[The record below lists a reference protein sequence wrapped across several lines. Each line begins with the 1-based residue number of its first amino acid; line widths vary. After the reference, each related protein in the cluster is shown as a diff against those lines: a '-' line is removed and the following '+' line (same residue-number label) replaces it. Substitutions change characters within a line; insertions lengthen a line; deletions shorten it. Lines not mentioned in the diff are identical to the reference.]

1 MKKPERNTSTGMT
14 LMELLVGVG
23 IIITLA
29 SIAGSR
35 IRGLVQR
42 AKISAAETTV
52 DYIALSLNTIKNDA
66 GFYPAELSD
75 MNQVNPPEGF
85 KAKNWYG
92 PYGQGLSLTDPWNNP
107 YFYQVTEGIV
117 CGPDIYKRYAPPH
130 TDTIN
135 FSAIEGKG
143 TIIVTSTEGASGM
156 KLPKPK
162 PKPKH
167 LAEPTLFSEK
177 AGGKGGKGPGTT
189 VKKEKVITAGRIW
202 LNGVEIISPNEF
214 GKGTITKSIF
224 LSSDNKLEIRVT
236 SNPVGT
242 MTIKITSPF
251 STDSTF
257 TLGSYGRD
265 KNSGGTKWDA
275 DIIYGES

>member
-75 MNQVNPPEGF
+75 MNQVSPPEGF

-117 CGPDIYKRYAPPH
+117 CGPDIYKRYAPPK

-135 FSAIEGKG
+135 FSAIKGKG
-143 TIIVTSTEGASGM
+143 TIIVISTEGASGM
-156 KLPKPK
+156 KLPKPG
-162 PKPKH
+162 
-167 LAEPTLFSEK
+167 K
-177 AGGKGGKGPGTT
+177 AGKGGKGPGTT
-189 VKKEKVITAGRIW
+189 IKKEKVITAGRIW
-202 LNGVEIISPNEF
+202 LNGIEIVSPNEF
-214 GKGTITKSIF
+214 GKGTITKSVTL
-224 LSSDNKLEIRVT
+224 LSNNSLDIRVT

-242 MTIKITSPF
+242 ITIKITSPF

-265 KNSGGTKWDA
+265 GDSGGTKWDA